1 MHWQTHTVFNQP
13 IPLNNSNL
21 YLSDGALC
29 EAVTR
34 EGAGWDSDFLA
45 SIGQQLGTAESL
57 ELGRLAN
64 VNPPELLRYDAQGRR
79 LDDVRF
85 HPAWHLLMQA
95 LCTNRVHN
103 LAWEEDARS
112 GAFVARAARFMLH
125 AQVEAGSLCPITM
138 TFAATPLLLQ
148 MLPTP
153 FQDWTTP
160 LLSDRYD
167 SHLLPGGQK
176 RGLLIGMG
184 MTEKQGGSDVMS
196 NTTRAERLEDGSY
209 RLVGHKW
216 FFSVPQSDAH
226 LVLAQTAG
234 GLSCFFVPRFLPDG
248 QRNAIRLERLKD
260 KLGNRSNASCEVEF
274 QDAIGWLLGQE
285 GEGIR
290 LILKMGG
297 MTRFDCALG
306 SHAMMRR
313 AFSLAIY
320 HAHQR
325 HVFGNPL
332 IQQPLMRHVLS
343 RMALQL
349 EGQTALLFRLA
360 RAWDRRADA
369 KEALWARLFTPAA
382 KFVICK
388 RGMPFVAEAME
399 VLGGI
404 GYCEESELPRLYRE
418 MPVNSIWEGSG
429 NIMCLDV
436 LRVLNKQAGVYDLLS
451 EAFVEVKGQ
460 DRYFDRAVRR
470 LQQQLRKPAVQSSLD
485 ESELF
490 CEFKSL
496 RCERLLYSLKLRCV
510 IRQRAD
516 SFLNSLELSGIV
528 RQRLDGSHDSV
539 AFLFEREG
547 LSLHGVLDKSKLA
560 FQREGLCLHG
570 SLDDSELGVDSSINR
585 VEHILDGLQLGLL
598 VGIHLVDGSRKLG
611 NGLLVL

>member
-13 IPLNNSNL
+13 VPLNNSNL

-29 EAVTR
+29 EAVIR
-34 EGAGWDSDFLA
+34 EGAGWDSDLLA

-64 VNPPELLRYDAQGRR
+64 AFPPELLRYDPQGQR

-85 HPAWHLLMQA
+85 HPAWHLLMQG
-95 LCTNRVHN
+95 LCANRVHN
-103 LAWEEDARS
+103 LAWEEDARQ
-112 GAFVARAARFMLH
+112 GTFVARAARFMLH
-125 AQVEAGSLCPITM
+125 AQVEAGTLCPVTM

-148 MLPTP
+148 MLPAP
-153 FQDWTTP
+153 FHDWFTP

-184 MTEKQGGSDVMS
+184 MTEKQGGSDVLS
-196 NTTRAERLEDGSY
+196 NTTQAERLVDGSY

-226 LVLAQTAG
+226 LVLAQAKG

-274 QDAIGWLLGQE
+274 HDAIGWLLGEE

-290 LILKMGG
+290 HILKMGG

-306 SHAMMRR
+306 SHGMMRR
-313 AFSLAIY
+313 AFSVAIY

-325 HVFGNPL
+325 QVFGKPL
-332 IQQPLMRHVLS
+332 IEQPMMRQVLG

-382 KFVICK
+382 KFSVCK
-388 RGMPFVAEAME
+388 VGMPFVAEAME

-436 LRVLNKQAGVYDLLS
+436 LRVLTKQPGIYDMLS
-451 EAFVEVKGQ
+451 EAFAEVKGQ
-460 DRYFDRAVRR
+460 DRHYDRMVRQ
-470 LQQQLRKPAVQSSLD
+470 LQQRLRKPSEALGREITQQLFLLGCGAQMLRYSSPPVAQAWCQMMLD
-485 ESELF
+485 TRGGLRLSEQVLNDLL
-490 CEFKSL
+490 L
-496 RCERLLYSLKLRCV
+496 RATGGLR
-510 IRQRAD
+510 
-516 SFLNSLELSGIV
+516 
-528 RQRLDGSHDSV
+528 
-539 AFLFEREG
+539 
-547 LSLHGVLDKSKLA
+547 
-560 FQREGLCLHG
+560 
-570 SLDDSELGVDSSINR
+570 
-585 VEHILDGLQLGLL
+585 
-598 VGIHLVDGSRKLG
+598 
-611 NGLLVL
+611 